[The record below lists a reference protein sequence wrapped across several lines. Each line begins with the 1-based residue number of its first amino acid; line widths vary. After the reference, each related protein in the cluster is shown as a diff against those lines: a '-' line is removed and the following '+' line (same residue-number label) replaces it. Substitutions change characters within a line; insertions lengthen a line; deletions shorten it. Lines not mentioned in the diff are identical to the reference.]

1 MTIRIA
7 ILDDYQNAALDAADW
22 ASLGDDAEITVF
34 DTYIE
39 GEAALAEALQ
49 GFDVVI
55 GMRERTAFPKSL
67 IDALPNLKLLVTT
80 GMRNFSFDMNAARD
94 RGIVV
99 SGTTMLGYPAS
110 EHAVALMM
118 ALFKKIPLEDRSMHE
133 GGWQADVPEGMNGK
147 TLGVLGLG
155 KLGSKVARVGL
166 ALDMNVRSISV
177 PVTARFFPL
186 TRNARVQPYVGGG
199 AMIHF
204 WRYTE
209 ERALSTGMFS
219 SQSSVIDQGITAGP
233 VVFGGARVPVGPTVS
248 IGGEVRYRTREARL
262 TAPVFAGTTLDLGG
276 LSTVATVQFRIP

>member
-1 MTIRIA
+1 MVCTRRVRSGTRFSGWH
-7 ILDDYQNAALDAADW
+7 LTL
-22 ASLGDDAEITVF
+22 LVG
-34 DTYIE
+34 
-39 GEAALAEALQ
+39 ALALPSGADAQ
-49 GFDVVI
+49 QVI
-55 GMRERTAFPKSL
+55 GVSVGSFAAASESSRSPSDVIRANAEFQTFDIGDFSNLVVGGEWMLAVSEYLEAGAGLEFYQKS
-67 IDALPNLKLLVTT
+67 
-80 GMRNFSFDMNAARD
+80 
-94 RGIVV
+94 V
-99 SGTTMLGYPAS
+99 SGTQPVTVPAPD
-110 EHAVALMM
+110 VA
-118 ALFKKIPLEDRSMHE
+118 
-133 GGWQADVPEGMNGK
+133 
-147 TLGVLGLG
+147 
-155 KLGSKVARVGL
+155 L
-166 ALDMNVRSISV
+166 ALDMTVRSISV